1 MPCGISY
8 EAIAFFAQ
16 KAEGHSINSTVFSS
30 LLYGLEHCSVGIRD
44 RRCLDGFFLRLAKR
58 VMHLRFDYHLSYAE
72 AEEQLG
78 VSRPSSRLASER
90 LRWVGHAL
98 RSDDSV
104 LREVLDFIPTG
115 GARGRGRPRRRYFDT
130 IRADLE
136 ERNVIIA
143 SRKQDRFWAELAVI
157 AADRKEWRSIVV
169 EG

>member
-1 MPCGISY
+1 
-8 EAIAFFAQ
+8 
-16 KAEGHSINSTVFSS
+16 
-30 LLYGLEHCSVGIRD
+30 
-44 RRCLDGFFLRLAKR
+44 
-58 VMHLRFDYHLSYAE
+58 MHLRFDYHLSYAE

-157 AADRKEWRSIVV
+157 AADRKEWRSTVV
-169 EG
+169 EGGR